1 MALVVWLLSY
11 TTMKGNPDW
20 QRPDLTNSNIIL
32 NTYIFLG
39 YVSVWIQGS
48 FPLIPGKT
56 RALHQG
62 KVLSV
67 RNNYF
72 YHKSSAQAQHLFALS
87 KGNTSALPAEEVSAR
102 GAGRGYG

>member
-1 MALVVWLLSY
+1 MWLLSY
-11 TTMKGNPDW
+11 TTGKGNPDW
-20 QRPDLTNSNIIL
+20 QRSDLNNSNIIL
-32 NTYIFLG
+32 NTYIVLV

-56 RALHQG
+56 RALYQAE
-62 KVLSV
+62 VLTVS
-67 RNNYF
+67 NHYF

-87 KGNTSALPAEEVSAR
+87 KSNTSALPAKEVSAR